1 MIILGNCILS
11 DALYEE
17 RFVCDLPLC
26 RGGCCVEGDAGAPLT
41 GEETAVLEKIA
52 GRVAL
57 FMIPEGIAAVNEQG
71 FWVTDD
77 DRELTTPLVGGK
89 QCAYVF
95 YDDSGIAKCAIE
107 RAYEEGLID
116 FPKPISCHLY
126 PVRIQKHPNYEAL
139 NYHNW
144 PLCDCA
150 RARGDKL
157 KVRVYRFLEEAL
169 VRKYGRA
176 WYDELEEYIRYSYQ
190 EGP

>member
-1 MIILGNCILS
+1 M
-11 DALYEE
+11 
-17 RFVCDLPLC
+17 RFTRNGLFATCLFFFFLC